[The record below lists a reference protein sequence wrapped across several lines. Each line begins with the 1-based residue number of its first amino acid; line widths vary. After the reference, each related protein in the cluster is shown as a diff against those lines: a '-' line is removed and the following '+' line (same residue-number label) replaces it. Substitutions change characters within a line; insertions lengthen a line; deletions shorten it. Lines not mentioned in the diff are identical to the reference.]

1 MERMFDILVVA
12 RSITRPSDRRTL
24 MSARMRRTGYST
36 ITPYLMTPNVPG
48 LVEFITQTFQVPA
61 PELEEG
67 AADGM
72 MVDLVVGDS
81 LLIIGTPWMG
91 DARPV
96 ALYVYVDDVDAVY
109 QQALEAG
116 AQPREEPTDQRYG
129 DRRATVIDPYGNLW
143 CLATYLGE
151 D

>member
-1 MERMFDILVVA
+1 
-12 RSITRPSDRRTL
+12 
-24 MSARMRRTGYST
+24 MSATVRREGYHT
-36 ITPYLMTPNVPG
+36 ITPYLMTKDVPG
-48 LVEFITQTFQVPA
+48 MVRFIAQAFAVSPPA
-61 PELEEG
+61 LEETSD
-67 AADGM
+67 AM

-109 QQALEAG
+109 QRALQAG
-116 AQPREEPTDQRYG
+116 AQSREEPADQRYG
-129 DRRATVIDPYGNLW
+129 DRRATITDPLGNLW

-151 D
+151 E

>member
-1 MERMFDILVVA
+1 
-12 RSITRPSDRRTL
+12 
-24 MSARMRRTGYST
+24 MSAPVRRAGYST

-48 LVEFITQTFQVPA
+48 LVQFITQTFQVPS
-61 PELEEG
+61 PELEDEAEG
-67 AADGM
+67 GM

-96 ALYVYVDDVDAVY
+96 ALYVYVDDVDAIY
-109 QQALEAG
+109 ARALQAG
-116 AQPREEPTDQRYG
+116 AQSKEEPVDQRYG
-129 DRRATVIDPYGNLW
+129 DRRATVMDPYGNLW
-143 CLATYLGE
+143 CLATYLSE

>member
-1 MERMFDILVVA
+1 
-12 RSITRPSDRRTL
+12 
-24 MSARMRRTGYST
+24 MSAPKRRTGYST
-36 ITPYLMTPNVPG
+36 ITPYLMTSNVSG
-48 LVEFITQTFQVPA
+48 LVQFITQTFQA
-61 PELEEG
+61 PMPDLEQE
-67 AADGM
+67 AESSM

-109 QQALEAG
+109 ARALEAG
-116 AQPREEPTDQRYG
+116 AQSKEEPAHQRYG
-129 DRRATVIDPYGNLW
+129 DRRATVTDPFGNLW